1 MLCKVGRDM
10 IYSCI
15 DIGSDTVK
23 IVVGEINEEV
33 HILSRINYKMDGIKK
48 GLIKDKEMVIK
59 SLKGAL
65 DKSEKDLGF
74 RIDKAVIS
82 VPIYDM
88 DVSLYHGLCY
98 PDGKITGD
106 DVITCF
112 KSVVSNIDSYNEVV
126 TVFPIDFTID
136 DEIKTINPIGI
147 DGNKLESR
155 VLISTIPKEIVIPFF
170 EVLKEV
176 GVEVIDLSIGLIN
189 DFYNISNDQLKEG
202 YTALVD
208 LGHDKCEVGV
218 FNKGI
223 LIKSDILNFG
233 SKLVDYDIGYIYN
246 VDKETARYLKENLAL
261 ASCKFAENDEK
272 YTYVNDE
279 DEKVIINQNELS
291 QIVEE
296 RLKEIL
302 KNVKNSINSLT
313 NHKISYIIIAGGISN
328 LPCFDYLVSEIFG
341 EKAYSI
347 NLNNIGLRN
356 NIYTSSYGM
365 IKYYYDKL
373 KVRGINYTMYDNIE
387 EMVGNKKKDVEDNII
402 SEIKK
407 YLENN

>member
-1 MLCKVGRDM
+1 M

-23 IVVGEINEEV
+23 IIVGEINEEV
-33 HILSRINYKMDGIKK
+33 HILSRINNKMEGIKK
-48 GLIKDKEMVIK
+48 GLIKDKELVIK
-59 SLKGAL
+59 SLKETL

-126 TVFPIDFTID
+126 TVFPIDFTVD
-136 DEIKTINPIGI
+136 DDIKTNDPKGI
-147 DGNKLESR
+147 EGNKLESR
-155 VLISTIPKEIVIPFF
+155 MLISTIPKEIVIPYF

-176 GVEVIDLSIGLIN
+176 GIEVIDLSIGLIN
-189 DFYNISNDQLKEG
+189 DFYNISRDRLKEN

-208 LGHDKCEVGV
+208 LGHDKCEIGI
-218 FNKGI
+218 FNKGL
-223 LIKSDILNFG
+223 LIKSDILNIG
-233 SKLVDYDIGYIYN
+233 SKLIDHDIRYIYN

-261 ASCKFAENDEK
+261 ASYKFAENDED
-272 YTYVNDE
+272 YTYYNDE
-279 DEKVIINQNELS
+279 NEKVIISQNELS

-296 RLKEIL
+296 RLKETL
-302 KNVKNSINSLT
+302 KNVKNSINNLT
-313 NHKISYIIIAGGISN
+313 NHKISYIIIAGGVSN
-328 LPCFDYLVSEIFG
+328 LPCFDYLVNEIFG
-341 EKAYSI
+341 ENAYSI
-347 NLNNIGLRN
+347 NLNTIGLRN

-373 KVRGINYTMYDNIE
+373 KIRGINYTMYENLE
-387 EMVGNKKKDVEDNII
+387 EIIGNKKKSVEDKII
-402 SEIKK
+402 NEMEK

>member
-1 MLCKVGRDM
+1 M

-23 IVVGEINEEV
+23 IIVGEINEEV
-33 HILSRINYKMDGIKK
+33 HILSRINNKMEGIKK
-48 GLIKDKEMVIK
+48 GLIKDKELVIK
-59 SLKGAL
+59 SLKETL

-126 TVFPIDFTID
+126 TVFPIDFTVD
-136 DEIKTINPIGI
+136 DDIKTNDPKGI

-155 VLISTIPKEIVIPFF
+155 MLISTIPKEIVIPYF

-176 GVEVIDLSIGLIN
+176 GIEVIDLSIGLIN
-189 DFYNISNDQLKEG
+189 DFYNISRDRLKEN

-208 LGHDKCEVGV
+208 LGHDKCEIGI
-218 FNKGI
+218 FNKGL
-223 LIKSDILNFG
+223 LIKSDILNLG
-233 SKLVDYDIGYIYN
+233 SKLVDHDIRYIYN
-246 VDKETARYLKENLAL
+246 VDKETAKYLKENLAL
-261 ASCKFAENDEK
+261 ASCKFAENDED
-272 YTYVNDE
+272 YIYYNDE
-279 DEKVIINQNELS
+279 NEKVIITQNELS

-302 KNVKNSINSLT
+302 KNVKNSINTLT
-313 NHKISYIIIAGGISN
+313 NHKISYIIIAGGITN
-328 LPCFDYLVSEIFG
+328 LPGFDYLISEIFG
-341 EKAYSI
+341 ENAYSI
-347 NLNNIGLRN
+347 NLNTIGLRN

-373 KVRGINYTMYDNIE
+373 KIRGINYTMYDNLE
-387 EMVGNKKKDVEDNII
+387 EMIVNKKKDIEDNILN
-402 SEIKK
+402 EMKK

>member
-1 MLCKVGRDM
+1 M

-23 IVVGEINEEV
+23 IIVGEINEEV
-33 HILSRINYKMDGIKK
+33 HILSRINNKMEGIKK
-48 GLIKDKEMVIK
+48 GLIKDKELVIK
-59 SLKGAL
+59 SLKETL
-65 DKSEKDLGF
+65 DKLEKDLGF

-126 TVFPIDFTID
+126 TVFPIDFTVD
-136 DEIKTINPIGI
+136 DDIKTNDPKGI

-155 VLISTIPKEIVIPFF
+155 MLISTIPKEIVIPYF

-176 GVEVIDLSIGLIN
+176 GIEVIDLSIGLIN
-189 DFYNISNDQLKEG
+189 DFYNISRDRLKEN

-208 LGHDKCEVGV
+208 LGHDKCEIGI
-218 FNKGI
+218 FNKGL
-223 LIKSDILNFG
+223 LIKSDILNLG
-233 SKLVDYDIGYIYN
+233 SKLVDHDIRYIYN
-246 VDKETARYLKENLAL
+246 VDKETAKYLKENLAF
-261 ASCKFAENDEK
+261 ASCKFAG
-272 YTYVNDE
+272 NDE
-279 DEKVIINQNELS
+279 DYIYYNDENEKVIITQNELS

-302 KNVKNSINSLT
+302 KNVKNSINTLT
-313 NHKISYIIIAGGISN
+313 NHKISYIIIAGGITN
-328 LPCFDYLVSEIFG
+328 LPGFDYLISEIFG
-341 EKAYSI
+341 ENAYSI
-347 NLNNIGLRN
+347 NLNTIGLRN

-373 KVRGINYTMYDNIE
+373 KIRGINYTMYDNLE
-387 EMVGNKKKDVEDNII
+387 EMIVNKKKDIEDNILN
-402 SEIKK
+402 EMKK

>member
-1 MLCKVGRDM
+1 M

-23 IVVGEINEEV
+23 IVVGEIEEDI
-33 HILSRINYKMDGIKK
+33 HILSRINSKMEGIKK
-48 GLIKDKEMVIK
+48 GLIKDKELVIK
-59 SLKGAL
+59 SLKEAL

-74 RIDKAVIS
+74 RIDKAIIN

-98 PDGKITGD
+98 PDGNIRGD

-136 DEIKTINPIGI
+136 DEIKTNNPIGTS
-147 DGNKLESR
+147 GNKLEGR
-155 VLISTIPKEIVIPFF
+155 MLISTIPKEIVIPFF
-170 EVLKEV
+170 EVLESV

-189 DFYNISNDQLKEG
+189 DFYNVDDQRLKEG

-208 LGHDKCEVGV
+208 LGHDKCEIGV
-218 FNKGI
+218 FNKGL
-223 LIKSDILNFG
+223 LIKSDILNIG
-233 SKLVDYDIGYIYN
+233 SKLIDHDIKYIYN
-246 VDKETARYLKENLAL
+246 IDKDKARYLKENVSL
-261 ASCKFAENDEK
+261 ASCKFADNSETYDYINDL
-272 YTYVNDE
+272 

-296 RLKEIL
+296 RIKEIL
-302 KNVKNSINSLT
+302 KNVKKSINNLT
-313 NHKISYIIIAGGISN
+313 NHKISYIIIAGGVSN
-328 LPCFDYLVSEIFG
+328 LPGFDYLVNEIFG
-341 EKAYSI
+341 EKASSI
-347 NLNNIGLRN
+347 NLNMVGLRN

-373 KVRGINYTMYDNIE
+373 KIRGISYTMYDNLE
-387 EMVGNKKKDVEDNII
+387 EKISSKSKDVKDNII
-402 SEIKK
+402 NEMKK